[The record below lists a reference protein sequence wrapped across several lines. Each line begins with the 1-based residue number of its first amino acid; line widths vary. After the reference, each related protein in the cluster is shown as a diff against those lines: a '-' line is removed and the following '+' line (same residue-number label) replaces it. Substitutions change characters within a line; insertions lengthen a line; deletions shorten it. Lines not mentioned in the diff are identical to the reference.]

1 MNNPEQKPMPAGN
14 HWKKSSKFM
23 NYPIYTRN
31 KLIVGTFAGWIVLEI
46 KANHEDKWVKL
57 VSARPP
63 ALVALALS
71 S

>member
-1 MNNPEQKPMPAGN
+1 MNKPEQKPMPAGN

-31 KLIVGTFAGWIVLEI
+31 KLIVGTFAGWIVPEI

-57 VSARPP
+57 VSSWPP
-63 ALVALALS
+63 ALATLALS